1 MTAGKRLTFVLL
13 SQVLLIGFL
22 IYNYVVFFETDKI
35 VLGFVGVL
43 TAVFAIGAT
52 LVKLLP
58 SNSVTL
64 LQDYAY
70 FLFKKINIFFWLT
83 AVVWLLS
90 VGWTYMRSNDLIGR
104 LVYVKS
110 LQDSMSNGTF
120 DLVSFPNP
128 DVLAKAFSQFPGRR
142 EVPFLLERSA
152 RLLYQAGRPDI
163 FRAFQR
169 SFLERVDVPK
179 VVDMLCEEKTS
190 HIRHDSLSFLLSITA
205 EAYPQPPDDQEA
217 NKLKATKQ
225 LLEKYIDLHDRVA
238 KCHESSLEAQF
249 QLIKFEDEINDL
261 EADAG
266 NSNPNRYDIKLALAN
281 LEKQLSGSNHQRIL
295 EFWQSHGAQ
304 EYLDFLAYRLIT
316 QINEEKSPN
325 PDQVASQTTDVI
337 RLYERL
343 LLLRQRALKAGE
355 VQWSAPPQKLTL
367 FYAFMLDAN
376 LRTLVWADMADLFE
390 ANPAIKNVLNE
401 FTNRKIFEEFRSPR
415 GWFAGTPLDFNLNG
429 SAAVEKVNAWLKTDW

>member
-1 MTAGKRLTFVLL
+1 M
-13 SQVLLIGFL
+13 
-22 IYNYVVFFETDKI
+22 
-35 VLGFVGVL
+35 
-43 TAVFAIGAT
+43 
-52 LVKLLP
+52 
-58 SNSVTL
+58 
-64 LQDYAY
+64 
-70 FLFKKINIFFWLT
+70 
-83 AVVWLLS
+83 
-90 VGWTYMRSNDLIGR
+90 
-104 LVYVKS
+104 
-110 LQDSMSNGTF
+110 
-120 DLVSFPNP
+120 
-128 DVLAKAFSQFPGRR
+128 
-142 EVPFLLERSA
+142 
-152 RLLYQAGRPDI
+152 
-163 FRAFQR
+163 
-169 SFLERVDVPK
+169 
-179 VVDMLCEEKTS
+179 
-190 HIRHDSLSFLLSITA
+190 
-205 EAYPQPPDDQEA
+205 
-217 NKLKATKQ
+217 
-225 LLEKYIDLHDRVA
+225 
-238 KCHESSLEAQF
+238 
-249 QLIKFEDEINDL
+249 
-261 EADAG
+261 
-266 NSNPNRYDIKLALAN
+266 AN

>member
-128 DVLAKAFSQFPGRR
+128 DVLASFCR
-142 EVPFLLERSA
+142 E
-152 RLLYQAGRPDI
+152 
-163 FRAFQR
+163 
-169 SFLERVDVPK
+169 
-179 VVDMLCEEKTS
+179 
-190 HIRHDSLSFLLSITA
+190 RHFGL
-205 EAYPQPPDDQEA
+205 
-217 NKLKATKQ
+217 
-225 LLEKYIDLHDRVA
+225 
-238 KCHESSLEAQF
+238 
-249 QLIKFEDEINDL
+249 
-261 EADAG
+261 
-266 NSNPNRYDIKLALAN
+266 
-281 LEKQLSGSNHQRIL
+281 
-295 EFWQSHGAQ
+295 
-304 EYLDFLAYRLIT
+304 
-316 QINEEKSPN
+316 
-325 PDQVASQTTDVI
+325 
-337 RLYERL
+337 
-343 LLLRQRALKAGE
+343 
-355 VQWSAPPQKLTL
+355 
-367 FYAFMLDAN
+367 
-376 LRTLVWADMADLFE
+376 
-390 ANPAIKNVLNE
+390 
-401 FTNRKIFEEFRSPR
+401 
-415 GWFAGTPLDFNLNG
+415 
-429 SAAVEKVNAWLKTDW
+429 